1 VDLGKTKSMNHAF
14 VHEVARIAEKIES
27 LFFLFFP
34 TNVQVNF
41 SLIFGDIQYV
51 Y

>member
-1 VDLGKTKSMNHAF
+1 VDLGKTKSMNEAF
-14 VHEVARIAEKIES
+14 VLEVARIAEKIES
-27 LFFLFFP
+27 LFFP
-34 TNVQVNF
+34 SNVQVYF